1 MGVVWPLLTHGGL
14 QPSDPSSP
22 AVLPSGHAGHPVYA
36 AGVTTRT
43 PSDTNNS
50 QISKVIFVSRMMPVG
65 VFVGTKRRAQ
75 HRSGEPFSSVSPT
88 STAYRTNGNIWME
101 PMSMSN
107 ASESSL
113 SVRIMRAFVAAI
125 SQASLLSVLILV
137 LETYGYSPEDITV
150 LKDSPELPS
159 FSQPSRDN
167 MVIEP
172 YSPFCARLVLT
183 HTPAS

>member
-1 MGVVWPLLTHGGL
+1 MDVVWPLLTHGGL
-14 QPSDPSSP
+14 QLSDPSSP
-22 AVLPSGHAGHPVYA
+22 AILPSGRAGRPVCA
-36 AGVTTRT
+36 AGVATRT

-50 QISKVIFVSRMMPVG
+50 QILKVIFVNRMMPEG
-65 VFVGTKRRAQ
+65 AFAGTKQRAQ
-75 HRSGEPFSSVSPT
+75 HRNGEPFSSVSPT
-88 STAYRTNGNIWME
+88 STAHQTNGNIWIK

-113 SVRIMRAFVAAI
+113 SVRIRAFVAAI
-125 SQASLLSVLILV
+125 LQASLPSALILV

-150 LKDSPELPS
+150 LKDSPELPD

-172 YSPFCARLVLT
+172 HSPFCARLALT